1 MSLRCPAGPWVLAFF
16 YGLLGAVTL
25 PACEREV
32 LLGYLSPTPASHDA
46 GADSGPAGD
55 PLRFR
60 TALSLALELEPQAIA
75 SADLDR
81 DGQPDLIVAHGAAKL
96 IRAFLGSGDGTFPR
110 VADTACGAATAGLVV
125 ADFNADQRPDLA
137 VSLVGPG
144 QVQVLAGRG
153 DGTFTAARTYA
164 TGSGPLA
171 AADLN
176 GDGRPDLAIATASEV
191 VILLSGPLGVGFEPL
206 TPARYPIAGA
216 ASALAAGDLNRD
228 RFIDL
233 AVALGGLPQ
242 LAVLS
247 NSGSGGFSLSSA
259 ALVEPSQTMA
269 LVALDGSG
277 APKGAVTGASTLTL
291 LENQGGRLTQDLKLG
306 FRYPVGPDPR
316 LLQSAD
322 FDLDGHLDLLTAS
335 ASEPTLSVLFG
346 SGAGDLRHAAATV
359 RLAAPAA
366 ALSIG
371 DWNHD
376 AVRDLAVVTVSPPQ
390 LHVMLGGEQPERGD

>member
-1 MSLRCPAGPWVLAFF
+1 MSIRCPARPWRLACC
-16 YGLLGAVTL
+16 YVLLGITAL

-32 LLGYLSPTPASHDA
+32 LLGYLSQTPVPRDA
-46 GADSGPAGD
+46 GADSDSGSAGD

-60 TALSLALELEPQAIA
+60 AAAPLALAPEPQAIRT
-75 SADLDR
+75 ADLDR

-96 IRAFLGSGDGTFPR
+96 IRTFLGSGDGTFPR
-110 VADTACGAATAGLVV
+110 VADTPCGDAAAGLVV

-137 VSLVGPG
+137 IILASQGL
-144 QVQVLAGRG
+144 VQVLAGRG

-164 TGSGPLA
+164 TGRGPLA

-191 VILLSGPLGVGFEPL
+191 VVLLSGPLGVGFEPL

-216 ASALAAGDLNRD
+216 ASALAASDLNLD
-228 RFIDL
+228 HFIDL
-233 AVALGGLPQ
+233 AVALGGLPT
-242 LAVLS
+242 LAILS
-247 NSGSGGFSLSSA
+247 NNGSGGFGLSSA
-259 ALVEPSQTMA
+259 ALVEPSQTLA

-277 APKGAVTGASTLTL
+277 LPKGAVTGASTLTL
-291 LENQGGRLTQDLKLG
+291 LENQGGRLSQDLKLV
-306 FRYPVGPDPR
+306 FRYPIGRDPQ
-316 LLQSAD
+316 LLDSAD

-335 ASEPTLSVLFG
+335 ATQSTLSILMG
-346 SGAGDLRHAAATV
+346 SGTGDLRRLGATV

-376 AVRDLAVVTVSPPQ
+376 AVLDLAVVSSSPPQ
-390 LHVMLGGEQPERGD
+390 LHVMLGGEQP